1 MSDAMATRMLGVI
14 VYSVLKRLRLPV
26 SIVAAL
32 VVAEAAVLIM
42 RPRGGIE
49 PVDAEPQT
57 YFSASFIE
65 RAEDFRSG
73 QLWLLGARMALEV
86 GLLVYVV
93 RRPPARLQ
101 GPFRR
106 PILAGAATAVA
117 LSVAVTALTL
127 PVSAISRER
136 RKDVG
141 LVTQDWIGWLGDI
154 GKGVVIEAVIVGAGG
169 ALLVFAMRRF
179 GRHWWAP
186 AAALVVAFGAFMTY
200 ASPILIE
207 PLFNTFK
214 PLPAGELR
222 SDVLALADEAGVKVG
237 EVYEMDASRRTTAAN
252 AYVAGLGATKRV
264 VLYDTLLNDFSE
276 DEVRLVVAHEL
287 GHVHYDDVPR
297 GILYLAIVAPFGM
310 LAVARLSERFA
321 PDTRGTPAAVPAV
334 ALALAL
340 LVPALTMISNQLSRA
355 VEARADR
362 FSLELTDAPDALV
375 GFQQRIV
382 VQNVSDPEP
391 PAWVS
396 FLLGTHPTAM
406 ERIGQALAI
415 KDQAAA
421 RTPGGS

>member
-1 MSDAMATRMLGVI
+1 M
-14 VYSVLKRLRLPV
+14 LKRLRLPV

-32 VVAEAAVLIM
+32 VVAEATVLVM

-49 PVDAEPQT
+49 PVDAEPQS
-57 YFSASFIE
+57 YFSATFIE

-73 QLWLLGARMALEV
+73 QLLLFGARMAVEI

-93 RRPPARLQ
+93 RRPPARLKAQ
-101 GPFRR
+101 FRR
-106 PILAGAATAVA
+106 PVLAGAVTAVA
-117 LSVAVTALTL
+117 LSVAVTAATL
-127 PVSAISRER
+127 PLSAISRER
-136 RKDVG
+136 AKDVG
-141 LVTQDWIGWLGDI
+141 LVTQDWIGWLGDVA
-154 GKGVVIEAVIVGAGG
+154 KGVAIEAVLVGAGG
-169 ALLVFAMRRF
+169 AVLVFAMRRF

-186 AAALVVAFGAFMTY
+186 AAAVVVAFGVFMSY
-200 ASPILIE
+200 ASPIVIE

-222 SDVLALADEAGVKVG
+222 SDVLELAEEAGVEVG

-252 AYVAGLGATKRV
+252 AYVAGLGHTKRV
-264 VLYDTLLNDFSE
+264 VLYDTLLRDFSE

-287 GHVHYDDVPR
+287 GHVHYSDVPR
-297 GILYLAIVAPFGM
+297 GLLYLAIVAPFGM
-310 LAVARLSERFA
+310 LAVARLSERLA
-321 PDTRGTPAAVPAV
+321 PSTGGTPAAIPAV
-334 ALALAL
+334 ALSLAL

-362 FSLELTDAPDALV
+362 YSLELTDAPDALI

-382 VQNVSDPEP
+382 VKNVADPEP
-391 PAWVS
+391 PRWVS

-415 KDQAAA
+415 KERGPEAA

>member
-1 MSDAMATRMLGVI
+1 MATRMLGVI

-32 VVAEAAVLIM
+32 VVAEATVLLM

-49 PVDAEPQT
+49 PVDAAPQT
-57 YFSASFIE
+57 YFSAAFIE

-73 QLWLLGARMALEV
+73 QLALFGVRMALEI

-93 RRPPARLQ
+93 VRPPARLR
-101 GPFRR
+101 GRFRR
-106 PILAGAATAVA
+106 PVLAGAATAVA

-127 PVSAISRER
+127 PVRAIARER
-136 RKDVG
+136 AKDVG
-141 LVTQDWIGWLGDI
+141 LVTQDWVGWVGDV
-154 GKGVVIEAVIVGAGG
+154 GKGLVIEAVIVGAGG
-169 ALLVFAMRRF
+169 AVLVFAMRKF

-186 AAALVVAFGAFMTY
+186 AAAVVVAFGAFMTY
-200 ASPILIE
+200 ASPLVIE

-214 PLPAGELR
+214 PLPQGELR
-222 SDVLALADEAGVKVG
+222 SDVLAMADEAGVEVG

-252 AYVAGLGATKRV
+252 AYVAGLGSTKRV
-264 VLYDTLLNDFSE
+264 VLYDTLLNDFTP

-287 GHVHYDDVPR
+287 GHVRYRDVPR
-297 GILYLAIVAPFGM
+297 GLLFLAIVAPFGM
-310 LAVARLSERFA
+310 FAVARLSERMA
-321 PDTRGTPAAVPAV
+321 PAGGPAAIPAV
-334 ALALAL
+334 ALSLAL
-340 LVPALTMISNQLSRA
+340 LVPAVMTISNQLSRQ

-362 FSLELTDAPDALV
+362 YSLELTGAPDALI

-382 VQNVSDPEP
+382 EKNVSDPEP
-391 PAWVS
+391 PRWVS

-415 KDQAAA
+415 KD
-421 RTPGGS
+421 RREEGSPGGS